1 VVCTFG
7 VDMQKEYLIEFGDA
21 VVAVKQSNG
30 RAKLN
35 QLFHPTASG
44 AVSGTFWALIG
55 MIFLMPLAG
64 AASGGVLTDNGTNDQ
79 VHEGRRANLA
89 VRQRR
94 AVSADP

>member
-1 VVCTFG
+1 
-7 VDMQKEYLIEFGDA
+7 MQKEYLIEFGDA

-64 AASGGVLTDNGTNDQ
+64 AASGALGGALTNNGTNDQ